1 MFVLRKN
8 EIFSLAVLLSVIVF
22 FIFSCKV
29 KNSQT
34 LKTEQQISDTES
46 QDSKKEQS
54 KYSIIGSWILE
65 ENDGSPY
72 IFTFTDKECT
82 TLFLGNDKTRTAK
95 YEINGDKIFS
105 TIDGMRH
112 EWDYEFQ
119 DEDTLKINIETSQR
133 YFIGKKVKDNIT
145 TLNGVYN
152 IVNGVGFIFSFEFI
166 DSSNVNIIWAGIHG
180 DFITDT
186 GTYEIHGTSVILSS
200 EVIQRNLEIVG
211 DTILLITGMPNGSI
225 AVFLKILENSL

>member
-1 MFVLRKN
+1 MF
-8 EIFSLAVLLSVIVF
+8 IFVF

-29 KNSQT
+29 KETKT
-34 LKTEQQISDTES
+34 LKTGQSSSNTEQQISNTES
-46 QDSKKEQS
+46 QNSKKEQS
-54 KYSIIGSWILE
+54 KHSIVGSWILE
-65 ENDGSPY
+65 EDDGSPY
-72 IFTFTDKECT
+72 IFTFTDEECI
-82 TLFLGNDKTRTAK
+82 TLFLGNDKAGTAK
-95 YEINGDKIFS
+95 YKIDGNKIFS

-133 YFIGKKVKDNIT
+133 YFIGKKVKDNTT
-145 TLNGVYN
+145 TLNGVYR

-166 DSSNVNIIWAGIHG
+166 DSSNVKIIWAGIHG

-186 GTYEIHGTSVILSS
+186 GTYEIIGTSVILSS

-211 DTILLITGMPNGSI
+211 DTILLITGMPNGTI
-225 AVFLKILENSL
+225 AVFLKD